1 MRRAAVLVSALVVL
15 AAPVVTAGS
24 AAAETWTHHD
34 SRGDVLRFVLPDD
47 EEQASVRRD
56 STNTSTDVTRLRV
69 DHAQGA
75 VIVTIK
81 VRDLRGGYTLA
92 PVRLVTPD
100 EEYDL
105 QAMRSPLGRMLSLT
119 AKTSGA
125 EVACERK
132 RVRFD
137 NARDRIRVRVPRA
150 CLGRPAWVRGG
161 GGVLR
166 SNLADED
173 TSSTVFTA
181 DEALRSGRRQAVLG
195 DGPLKVGPPIHA
207 G

>member
-1 MRRAAVLVSALVVL
+1 MRRAAGLLSALVLL

-24 AAAETWTHHD
+24 AAAESWTHRD

-47 EEQASVRRD
+47 EEQVSVKRD
-56 STNTSTDVTRLRV
+56 ATNTSTDVTRLRV
-69 DHAQGA
+69 DHTQAA
-75 VIVTIK
+75 VIITIT

-92 PVRLVTPD
+92 PLRLVTPD

-105 QAMRSPLGRMLSLT
+105 QAMRSPLGRILSMT
-119 AKTSGA
+119 ARTSDA

-137 NARDRIRVRVPRA
+137 NVRDRIRVRVPRT

-161 GGVLR
+161 GGLLR
-166 SNLADED
+166 SNLADENA
-173 TSSTVFTA
+173 SSIVFTA

-195 DGPLKVGPPIHA
+195 DGPLRVGPPVRVS
-207 G
+207 